1 MAGALRHVCTV
12 CLIATFLFAGSAQAQ
27 DDIASGPRERI
38 LAASLLDTTPRRL
51 DMVHNDHFMPVA
63 PYGDALHDFSG
74 LLVVSETVAQPVDGR
89 FPGFSI
95 AFFSH
100 DGFLIPVERDIVSG
114 GPGKWDLIFSP
125 GRVWSE
131 ESDGGWSRASFPF
144 ALVGKVWGNVHNG
157 IATFLYNDS
166 EVSGLRFQIV
176 QESSPTGQFDG
187 RAHLPMTYL
196 PGPVANREAIV
207 EGFKRHRAAAP
218 DMESFEAL
226 EGMVDPLLLAEFNG
240 PAENITVSALV
251 ADGVIYA
258 SPCHTR
264 HGNFP
269 YCSEMRHGVY
279 SVTKSLAAALTL
291 LHLAQRYGDDIL
303 DQKIVDLLDV
313 TADHD
318 GWDEVTF
325 ADAINMTTG
334 IGENAPGRE
343 PIWAGF
349 MADEG
354 GMHRSKVATAPSVKA
369 MLDVTFSAPDYPW
382 EPGEVPRYNST
393 HTIVLA
399 AAMDALIKDRE
410 GTDVDLWT
418 MTVGDALE
426 SIGIQDAPLM
436 HWNDPELG
444 KGPPIMGWGYL
455 PTIGEIAMIATLL
468 QSGGSYEGKQLL
480 SPTLLEAFLQTSAE
494 PGLPI
499 DWENAFGRY
508 RYHASFW
515 MMPFQTD
522 NGCSFWIPEMIGT
535 GGNVIALLPNGMTV
549 IRLADAYEGSPGQYE
564 AEGMARVANDLEPF
578 CP

>member
-1 MAGALRHVCTV
+1 
-12 CLIATFLFAGSAQAQ
+12 
-27 DDIASGPRERI
+27 
-38 LAASLLDTTPRRL
+38 
-51 DMVHNDHFMPVA
+51 
-63 PYGDALHDFSG
+63 
-74 LLVVSETVAQPVDGR
+74 
-89 FPGFSI
+89 
-95 AFFSH
+95 
-100 DGFLIPVERDIVSG
+100 
-114 GPGKWDLIFSP
+114 
-125 GRVWSE
+125 
-131 ESDGGWSRASFPF
+131 
-144 ALVGKVWGNVHNG
+144 
-157 IATFLYNDS
+157 
-166 EVSGLRFQIV
+166 
-176 QESSPTGQFDG
+176 
-187 RAHLPMTYL
+187 MTYL
-196 PGPVANREAIV
+196 PGPVANRDAIV
-207 EGFKRHRAAAP
+207 EGFERYRAAVP
-218 DMESFEAL
+218 KMESLEAL
-226 EGMVDPLLLAEFNG
+226 EGVVDPRLLSEFNG
-240 PAENITVSALV
+240 PAENVTVSALV

-258 SPCHTR
+258 STCHTR

-334 IGENAPGRE
+334 IGENAPDRD
-343 PIWAGF
+343 PVWTGF
-349 MADEG
+349 TADEDG
-354 GMHRSKVATAPSVKA
+354 IHRSKVATAPSVKA

-418 MTVGDALE
+418 MTVGDVLE

-444 KGPPIMGWGYL
+444 KGPPIMGWGYF
-455 PTIGEIAMIATLL
+455 PTIGEIAMIAALL
-468 QSGGSYEGKQLL
+468 QNNGSQEGRQLL
-480 SPTLLEAFLQTSAE
+480 SPALLATVLSPAGE
-494 PGLPI
+494 PGLPT
-499 DWENAFGRY
+499 DWLGESGRI
-508 RYHASFW
+508 RYGMSFW
-515 MMPFQTD
+515 YLPFESKD
-522 NGCSFWIPEMIGT
+522 GCRVWIPEMMGY
-535 GGNVIALLPNGMTV
+535 GGNVIALLPNGMTA

-564 AEGMARVANDLEPF
+564 SEGMARVADDLEPF